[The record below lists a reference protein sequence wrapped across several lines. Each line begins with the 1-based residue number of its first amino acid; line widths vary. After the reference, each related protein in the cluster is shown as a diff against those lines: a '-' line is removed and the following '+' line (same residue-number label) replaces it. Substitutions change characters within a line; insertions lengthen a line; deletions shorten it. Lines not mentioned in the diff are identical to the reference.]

1 MTPPKDKSL
10 IIVGDRQIAHVA
22 FEYFTQDSAYEVAA
36 FAVERAFLARDELF
50 GRPVLALETLE
61 ATHPPTRHEAFVA
74 VGFARLNRI
83 RARLYAATKA
93 KGYTMASYVSSRA
106 FVWPNVPVGDNCF
119 ILEGNVIQ
127 PFARIGNDVT
137 LWSGNHIGHHATIAD
152 HVFLASHVVLSGS
165 VEVGRSCFVGVNAT
179 VAHGVKIG
187 DDALIGA
194 GTTILRDV
202 KPRSICAADETQ
214 PRRIDTFRFFRLDAD
229 ADRDREA

>member
-22 FEYFTQDSAYEVAA
+22 FEYFTHDSSYEVSA
-36 FAVERAFLARDELF
+36 FAVERAFLTRGELF
-50 GRPVLALETLE
+50 GRPVLALEALE
-61 ATHPPTRHEAFVA
+61 TTHPPSLHEAFVA

-106 FVWPNVPVGDNCF
+106 FVWPNVPIGDNCF
-119 ILEGNVIQ
+119 IFEQNVIQ

-137 LWSGNHIGHHATIAD
+137 LWSGNHIGHHVTVAD
-152 HVFLASHVVLSGS
+152 HAFLSSHVVLSGS
-165 VEVGRSCFVGVNAT
+165 VEVGQYCFIGVNAA

-202 KPRSICAADETQ
+202 QSRQIYAVDETKL
-214 PRRIDTFRFFRLDAD
+214 RRIDTFRFFRIDSEQ
-229 ADRDREA
+229 DRDG